1 MKMNRIT
8 RSADGISAGI
18 TLNAG
23 NMGVYAPGL
32 RRPLALTNL
41 KEVKE

>member
-8 RSADGISAGI
+8 RSADGASAGI

-32 RRPLALTNL
+32 SCPLALISL

>member
-1 MKMNRIT
+1 MKMSGIM
-8 RSADGISAGI
+8 RSADGASAGI

-23 NMGVYAPGL
+23 YMGVYAPGL
-32 RRPLALTNL
+32 ERLLALTNL

>member
-1 MKMNRIT
+1 MKMNRKMHNT
-8 RSADGISAGI
+8 DGISAGI

-32 RRPLALTNL
+32 ENPLALTSL

>member
-1 MKMNRIT
+1 MKMNRIMH
-8 RSADGISAGI
+8 SADGASAGI

-23 NMGVYAPGL
+23 NSGVYAPGL
-32 RRPLALTNL
+32 ESLLALTNL

>member
-1 MKMNRIT
+1 MK
-8 RSADGISAGI
+8 SADGASAGI

-23 NMGVYAPGL
+23 NSGVYAPGL
-32 RRPLALTNL
+32 ESPLALISL

>member
-1 MKMNRIT
+1 ME
-8 RSADGISAGI
+8 SADGAPAGI

-32 RRPLALTNL
+32 EHPLVITDL